1 MKVFF
6 SAVQG
11 WAVETTPGF
20 NQLKPHRSVCQK
32 VVNTNLGGQLKIL
45 SGRFSGGL
53 RYLVRFYV
61 SFIEKNKKNTVL
73 SLPRALLTVRFQSQ
87 DLSTDFCIMPLQSR
101 HLTLVFFHNQGQN
114 RITIQGL
121 LHRFKTITVINL

>member
-1 MKVFF
+1 M
-6 SAVQG
+6 
-11 WAVETTPGF
+11 
-20 NQLKPHRSVCQK
+20 
-32 VVNTNLGGQLKIL
+32 VNTNLGGQLKIL

-61 SFIEKNKKNTVL
+61 SFIEKNKKKNTVL

>member
-1 MKVFF
+1 MTYPLLSFKVGR
-6 SAVQG
+6 S
-11 WAVETTPGF
+11 
-20 NQLKPHRSVCQK
+20 KPPSVLTSSSGQYAK
-32 VVNTNLGGQLKIL
+32 KWSILVNTNLGGQLKIL

-61 SFIEKNKKNTVL
+61 SFIEKRKNTVL

-101 HLTLVFFHNQGQN
+101 HLTLVFFHHLGQN
-114 RITIQGL
+114 RIKIQGL